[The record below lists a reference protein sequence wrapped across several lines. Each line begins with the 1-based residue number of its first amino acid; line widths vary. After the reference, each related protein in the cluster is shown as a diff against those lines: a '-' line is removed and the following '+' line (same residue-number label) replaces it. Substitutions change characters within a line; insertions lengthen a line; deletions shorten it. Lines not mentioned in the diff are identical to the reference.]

1 MTLKHRSSLVR
12 GIGVVSVAA
21 CVALAGAGV
30 SFARYGPNP
39 SYCQSYASER
49 ARTNSYYST
58 RGGGLGGAARGA
70 AGGAIIGG
78 ITGNAGR
85 GAAIGAGTG
94 AIVGGAR
101 RSHSYQYY
109 YDQAYRDCMA
119 GRY

>member
-1 MTLKHRSSLVR
+1 MTVRYYCSL
-12 GIGVVSVAA
+12 IGRLGVISATA
-21 CVALAGAGV
+21 YALVAGAGV
-30 SFARYGPNP
+30 SFAQYGPNP
-39 SYCQSYASER
+39 SYCQSHASER

-85 GAAIGAGTG
+85 GAAIGAGAG
-94 AIVGGAR
+94 AMVGGAR
-101 RSHSYQYY
+101 RSHNYQYY

-119 GRY
+119 GRH